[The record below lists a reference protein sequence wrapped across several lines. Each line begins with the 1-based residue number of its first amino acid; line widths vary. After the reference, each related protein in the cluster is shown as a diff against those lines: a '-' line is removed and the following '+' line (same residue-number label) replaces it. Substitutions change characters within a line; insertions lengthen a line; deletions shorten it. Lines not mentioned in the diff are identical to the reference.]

1 MSEKEKRPIGR
12 PTKYKPE
19 YATQAQKLCLLGA
32 TDDDM
37 ADFFD
42 VDEATINR
50 WKHDFPE
57 FCESVKKGKMLADAN
72 VADRLYHRAMGYE
85 APDVDIRVVGG
96 EIIQT
101 PLTKYYPPDTP
112 AAIFW
117 LKNRQRGKWSDKS
130 ELDVKSSD
138 GSMTPAVRLD
148 IEEYRKIAKEV
159 LEKV

>member
-1 MSEKEKRPIGR
+1 
-12 PTKYKPE
+12 
-19 YATQAQKLCLLGA
+19 
-32 TDDDM
+32 
-37 ADFFD
+37 
-42 VDEATINR
+42 
-50 WKHDFPE
+50 
-57 FCESVKKGKMLADAN
+57 
-72 VADRLYHRAMGYE
+72 
-85 APDVDIRVVGG
+85 
-96 EIIQT
+96 
-101 PLTKYYPPDTP
+101 TP

>member
-12 PTKYKPE
+12 PTKYKHE
-19 YATQAQKLCLLGA
+19 YAEQAYKLCLLGA
-32 TDDDM
+32 IDEEI
-37 ADFFD
+37 ANFFD
-42 VDEATINR
+42 VDVATINR
-50 WKHDFPE
+50 WKNDFPE
-57 FCESVKKGKMLADAN
+57 FCESIKKGKMLADAN
-72 VADRLYHRAMGYE
+72 VADRLYQRAMGYE
-85 APDVDIRVVGG
+85 ASDVDIRVVGG

-138 GSMTPAVRLD
+138 GSMRPTVRLNA
-148 IEEYRKIAKEV
+148 EEFRKIAEDV
-159 LEKV
+159 LNKV